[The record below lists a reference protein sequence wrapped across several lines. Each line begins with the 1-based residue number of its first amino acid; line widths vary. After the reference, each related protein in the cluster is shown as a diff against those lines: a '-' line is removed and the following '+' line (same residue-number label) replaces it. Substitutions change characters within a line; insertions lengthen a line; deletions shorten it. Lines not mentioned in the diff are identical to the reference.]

1 MLVCSLDMKRDTFI
15 NQLASQYARSGKTGG
30 NPALTL
36 PHTGGYPVF
45 FYLTETRVRK
55 ESASTT

>member
-36 PHTGGYPVF
+36 PHTGGNPV
-45 FYLTETRVRK
+45 L
-55 ESASTT
+55 SI